1 MISSKSK
8 STLRVVTYSSFMTNT
23 DKNEKKANTLS
34 TPTSRAIP
42 NHQAF
47 SSKTEY
53 DESSSR
59 ASSKKP

>member
-8 STLRVVTYSSFMTNT
+8 STLRVVSYSSFMTNT
-23 DKNEKKANTLS
+23 DRNGKMTNTLS
-34 TPTSRAIP
+34 TPTSQAIP
-42 NHQAF
+42 KHQLF
-47 SSKTEY
+47 SSKAEY